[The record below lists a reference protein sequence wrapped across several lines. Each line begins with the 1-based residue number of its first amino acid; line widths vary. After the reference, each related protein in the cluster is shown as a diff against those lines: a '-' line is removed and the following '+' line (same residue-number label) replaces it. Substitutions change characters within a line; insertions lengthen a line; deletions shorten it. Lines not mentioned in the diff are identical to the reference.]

1 VKRQATVDAM
11 GAHERASAT
20 KATGNIGVPAALA
33 GPPSWL
39 PERLTLAAQQRWF
52 LAVITTPESE
62 APPIDEVSARR
73 LATAGER
80 LSALERLEIY
90 RRGYQLRL
98 IECLADDY
106 PALAATLSE
115 ADFAAL
121 CRSYVARYPSSAP
134 SLNLFGQHMAE
145 HCRHSSL
152 PSAAFL
158 ADLAVLEW
166 AVVLSIHAP
175 TAPTLT
181 PDDLSQIPFE
191 RWPEAR
197 LIPNPSLEILS
208 FAYPV
213 NAYFQAYMRGGP
225 LKIPTARPTSLAVY
239 RTSRSVW
246 RLELSEPMVRLFSA
260 LAAGTP
266 LGPALEQVEP
276 LLAGRREDEL
286 AALVTGWFQQGV
298 ESGLF
303 SDVALD

>member
-1 VKRQATVDAM
+1 MKRQATADAM

-20 KATGNIGVPAALA
+20 KAPASIAAPVALA

-39 PERLTLAAQQRWF
+39 PERLTLTAQQRWF
-52 LAVITTPESE
+52 LDVITTPESD
-62 APPIDEVSARR
+62 APPIDEASAAR
-73 LATAGER
+73 LATASAS
-80 LSALERLEIY
+80 LSALERIEIY
-90 RRGYQLRL
+90 RRGYHLRL

-121 CRSYVARYPSSAP
+121 CRSYIAKYPSSAP
-134 SLNLFGQHMAE
+134 SLNLYGRHMAE

-152 PSAAFL
+152 PNAKFL

-181 PDDLSQIPFE
+181 PEDLAEVPFE

-197 LIPNPSLEILS
+197 LLPNPSLEILS

-225 LKIPTARPTSLAVY
+225 LKVPAPRATSLAVY
-239 RTSRSVW
+239 RTGRSVW
-246 RLELSEPMVRLFSA
+246 RLELSEPMVALFSA

-276 LLAGRREDEL
+276 LLQGRREDEL